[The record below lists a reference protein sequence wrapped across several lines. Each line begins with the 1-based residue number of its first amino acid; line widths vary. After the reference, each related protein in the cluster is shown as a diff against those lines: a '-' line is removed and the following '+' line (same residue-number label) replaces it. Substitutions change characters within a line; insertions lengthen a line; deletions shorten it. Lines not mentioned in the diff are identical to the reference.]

1 MMTGGRII
9 LIRGGRI
16 VLEGAAADM
25 IKDER
30 LKQAYFGFGDH

>member
-1 MMTGGRII
+1 MTAGRMV

-16 VLEGAAADM
+16 VLEGEAADM
-25 IKDER
+25 VKDAR

>member
-1 MMTGGRII
+1 
-9 LIRGGRI
+9 
-16 VLEGAAADM
+16 VLEGEAGDM

>member
-1 MMTGGRII
+1 
-9 LIRGGRI
+9 

-25 IKDER
+25 VKDER

>member
-1 MMTGGRII
+1 M
-9 LIRGGRI
+9 RGGRI
-16 VLEGAAADM
+16 VLEGEAGDM